1 MYLLLNTLQE
11 TSLGAELRNIKGQ
24 ALMNGNKSRKTTTH
38 KQFLDSQSLSD
49 SKTSTQASTSLSM
62 DDFGAVDSVGIMP
75 STSKPAEVRLYKKKS
90 VIFHLFHSF
99 LFKKIITCWTK
110 NYKDG
115 VFFCSKYNGV
125 VGRKFQ

>member
-75 STSKPAEVRLYKKKS
+75 STSKPAEVRLYKKKVS
-90 VIFHLFHSF
+90 FSTFSILFCSKRSSHVGQ
-99 LFKKIITCWTK
+99 KITRM
-110 NYKDG
+110 